1 MSAHLMRIRGVDLY
15 VPPAAGD
22 GELVVL
28 VHGGWTDHATWAALV
43 PPLARSLRV
52 VSYDRRGH
60 SRSGRGP
67 GSAPRRLHEDDLGAL
82 IEALGSGPAHVVG
95 SSYGAAI
102 ALSLAGRRPDLVR
115 SVVAH
120 EPVLIG
126 LVPMPEV
133 AAGIRS
139 VQDQLAAGDVEAG
152 TRRFFEEVILGPGG
166 WELVPEPIQRAAIAN
181 AQTFVDMAEDPHWA
195 SLDVRAVR
203 RFPGP
208 ILVTHGDAGPA
219 WLPHVALEV
228 ASWLGRESKVIAGA
242 GHSPHLTHP
251 HAFAAVIADFI
262 GGQRLARAA

>member
-1 MSAHLMRIRGVDLY
+1 MQINGVDLY
-15 VPPAAGD
+15 VAPQAGD

-28 VHGGWTDHATWAALV
+28 VHGAWTDHAAWAALV
-43 PPLARSLRV
+43 PPLARTLRV

-60 SRSGRGP
+60 SRSERGP
-67 GSAPRRLHEDDLGAL
+67 DPAPRRLHEDDLAAL
-82 IEALGSGPAHVVG
+82 IKALGRGPAHLVG

-102 ALSLAGRRPDLVR
+102 ALSLAGRRPELVR

-133 AAGIRS
+133 EAGMRS
-139 VQDQLAAGDVEAG
+139 VQDQIAAGDVAGG

-166 WELVPEPIQRAAIAN
+166 WERIPEALRRVSIAN
-181 AQTFVDMAEDPHWA
+181 ARTYLDMGEDPRWA

-208 ILVTHGDAGPA
+208 VLVTHGDTSPA

-228 ASWLGRESKVIAGA
+228 AAWIGRQTKVIAGA
-242 GHSPHLTHP
+242 GHSPHMTHP
-251 HAFAAVIADFI
+251 HAFAAVIADFV
-262 GGQRLARAA
+262 GGQRLSRAA

>member
-1 MSAHLMRIRGVDLY
+1 MLRINGVDLH

-28 VHGGWTDHATWAALV
+28 VHGAWTEHGTWAALV

-60 SRSGRGP
+60 SRSGRTP
-67 GSAPRRLHEDDLGAL
+67 EPAPRRQDEDDLAAL
-82 IEALGSGPAHVVG
+82 IEALGRGPAHVVG

-102 ALSLAGRRPDLVR
+102 ALSLAGRRAELVR
-115 SVVAH
+115 SVLAH

-133 AAGIRS
+133 AAAIRS

-166 WELVPEPIQRAAIAN
+166 WDRVPEPMRRAAIAN
-181 AQTFVDMAEDPHWA
+181 AQTFVDMGEDPGWA

-208 ILVTHGDAGPA
+208 ILVTRGDASPE

-228 ASWLGRESKVIAGA
+228 AAWIGRETKVVAGA
-242 GHSPHLTHP
+242 GHSPHMTHP

-262 GGQRLARAA
+262 AGQRLARAA

>member
-1 MSAHLMRIRGVDLY
+1 MRINGVDLY
-15 VPPAAGD
+15 VAPPAGD

-28 VHGGWTDHATWAALV
+28 VHGAWTDHAAWTALV
-43 PPLARSLRV
+43 PPLARTLRV

-60 SRSGRGP
+60 SRSERGP
-67 GSAPRRLHEDDLGAL
+67 DPAPRSLHEDDLAAL
-82 IEALGSGPAHVVG
+82 IKALGRGPAHLVG

-102 ALSLAGRRPDLVR
+102 ALSLAGRRPELVR

-133 AAGIRS
+133 EAGMRS
-139 VQDQLAAGDVEAG
+139 VHDQIAAGDVAGG

-166 WELVPEPIQRAAIAN
+166 WERLPEALRGVSVAN
-181 AQTFVDMAEDPHWA
+181 ARTYLDMGADPHWA

-208 ILVTHGDAGPA
+208 VLVTHGDASPA

-228 ASWLGRESKVIAGA
+228 AAWIGRETKVVAGA
-242 GHSPHLTHP
+242 GHSPHMTHP
-251 HAFAAVIADFI
+251 HAFAAMIADFVD
-262 GGQRLARAA
+262 GQRLARAA